1 MAALVHH
8 EEDSELGED
17 FFMWPHLMNSDE
29 ALFVVDD
36 VAERATREATSQS
49 REGVDPVQD
58 G

>member
-1 MAALVHH
+1 MRVAALVHH

-36 VAERATREATSQS
+36 VAERAMR
-49 REGVDPVQD
+49 
-58 G
+58 